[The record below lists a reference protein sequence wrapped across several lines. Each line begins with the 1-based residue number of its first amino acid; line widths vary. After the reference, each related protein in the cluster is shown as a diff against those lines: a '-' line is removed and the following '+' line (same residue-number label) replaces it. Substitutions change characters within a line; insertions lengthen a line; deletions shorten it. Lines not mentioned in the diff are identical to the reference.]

1 MRPSLVGTLGT
12 AIENVL
18 VGFVEFLPTLLGAAL
33 LVVLGTYLG
42 RKLEPVV
49 RTVGRRVELDEK
61 VRETPFE
68 ALFPDGR
75 DAVSSAF
82 AVLVKYYVVAIGIVI
97 AVEWVL
103 MRTTNVTS
111 WYTANFFQELLGY
124 VPPILI
130 GTLVLFVGFY
140 LANWATEEVRDS
152 AAAARFGASPLFA
165 GATRAFLYFV
175 VLVIGLDTMGVD
187 VTIMHTFARAFA
199 YGAGLALALA
209 VGIAFGWGGKDFVAE
224 NIDDWFAASKPE
236 ADDSAAVPGDD

>member
-1 MRPSLVGTLGT
+1 MQPSLVGGLGT
-12 AIENVL
+12 AVENTL

-33 LVVLGTYLG
+33 LVVLGTFLG
-42 RKLEPVV
+42 RKLEPIVANA
-49 RTVGRRVELDEK
+49 GRRVELDEK

-82 AVLVKYYVVAIGIVI
+82 AVLVKYYVVAIGAFV
-97 AVEWVL
+97 ALEWTL
-103 MRTTNVTS
+103 IRTAGVTTRS
-111 WYTANFFQELLGY
+111 TTDVFRELFGY

-130 GTLVLFVGFY
+130 GVLVLFVGFY

-152 AAAARFGASPLFA
+152 AVAAQFGMSPLFA
-165 GATRAFLYFV
+165 GATKAVLYFV

-187 VTIMHTFARAFA
+187 VTILHTFARAFA

-224 NIDDWFAASKPE
+224 NIDDWFATSKPAGDE
-236 ADDSAAVPGDD
+236 STAVTGDD